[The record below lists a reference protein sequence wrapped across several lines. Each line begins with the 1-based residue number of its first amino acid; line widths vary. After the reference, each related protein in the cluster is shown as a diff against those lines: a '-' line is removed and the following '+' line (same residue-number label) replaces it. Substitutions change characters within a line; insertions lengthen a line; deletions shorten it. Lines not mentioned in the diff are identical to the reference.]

1 MKQFNKINTM
11 FCFNRRYF
19 QVRYLFPRTIKEALE
34 YVSSEKDS
42 KFIAGGTDLI
52 NQISD
57 GFITLQMLI
66 DLSQIEKLKKIER
79 TEEGFKIGAAVTLED
94 IASSKFL
101 PQCLIQGA
109 KSIGSPQIRNL
120 GTIGGNI
127 CNASPCGDILT
138 PIIVLG
144 GKLVLISPYGKRKIS
159 AKDFFV
165 GPKKTVIAR
174 DEILSEIFFKKIFLE
189 EGRSSFRKIG
199 KRNGQTISQVN
210 VAIWLKKRE
219 KSNKIEDIRIAVGS
233 VAPTPLRLEKV
244 EKFIKGAIID
254 QEILKDAVKIINE
267 EIKPI
272 SDVRASESY
281 RRMVIG
287 SLFQD
292 AFKEIL

>member
-1 MKQFNKINTM
+1 MK
-11 FCFNRRYF
+11 
-19 QVRYLFPRTIKEALE
+19 YLFPISIKEALE
-34 YVSSEKDS
+34 YISSEKDS

-52 NQISD
+52 IQISD
-57 GFITLQMLI
+57 GFISPQVLI
-66 DLSQIEKLKKIER
+66 DLSRIEKLKKQER
-79 TEEGFKIGAAVTLED
+79 IEEGFKIGAAVTLEE

-138 PIIVLG
+138 PIIVLEG
-144 GKLVLISPYGKRKIS
+144 ELILISPYGKRRIP

-165 GPKKTVIAR
+165 GPKKTVIAK
-174 DEILSEIFFKKIFLE
+174 DEILSEIIFKKIFLN
-189 EGRSSFRKIG
+189 EGSSSFSKIG
-199 KRNGQTISQVN
+199 NRNGQTISQVN
-210 VAIWLKKRE
+210 VTIWLKKRE
-219 KSNKIEDIRIAVGS
+219 RSNEIEDIRIAVGS
-233 VAPTPLRLEKV
+233 VAPIPLRLEKV
-244 EKFIKGAIID
+244 EVFLKGKTIN
-254 QEILKDAVKIINE
+254 QEILKDALKMIDE
-267 EIKPI
+267 QIKPI
-272 SDVRASESY
+272 SDVRSSESY

>member
-1 MKQFNKINTM
+1 MK
-11 FCFNRRYF
+11 
-19 QVRYLFPRTIKEALE
+19 YLFPKSIKEALE
-34 YVSSEKDS
+34 YILSEKDS

-52 NQISD
+52 IQISD
-57 GFITLQMLI
+57 GFIIPQVLI

-79 TEEGFKIGAAVTLED
+79 TEEGFKIGAAVTLEE

-127 CNASPCGDILT
+127 CNASPCGDILA
-138 PIIVLG
+138 PIIVLEG
-144 GKLVLISPYGKRKIS
+144 ELILISPYGEREVP
-159 AKDFFV
+159 AKDFFI
-165 GPKKTVIAR
+165 GPKKTILAKN
-174 DEILSEIFFKKIFLE
+174 EILTEIVFKKLFLNE
-189 EGRSSFRKIG
+189 RNSSFRKIG

-219 KSNKIEDIRIAVGS
+219 KSNEIEDIRIAVGS
-233 VAPTPLRLEKV
+233 VAPIPLRLEKV
-244 EKFIKGAIID
+244 EIFLKGRTIN
-254 QEILKDAVKIINE
+254 QEILKDALKVIDE
-267 EIKPI
+267 QIKPI
-272 SDVRASESY
+272 SDVRASENY

-292 AFKEIL
+292 AFKEIYK

>member
-1 MKQFNKINTM
+1 M
-11 FCFNRRYF
+11 
-19 QVRYLFPRTIKEALE
+19 RYLFPITIKEALE

-57 GFITLQMLI
+57 GFITSQMLI

-79 TEEGFKIGAAVTLED
+79 TEEEFKIGAAVTLED

-144 GKLVLISPYGKRKIS
+144 GKLVLISSYGKREIS
-159 AKDFFV
+159 AEDFFI
-165 GPKKTVIAR
+165 GPKKTIITGN
-174 DEILSEIFFKKIFLE
+174 EILTEIVFKKLFLSE
-189 EGRSSFRKIG
+189 RNSSFRKIG

-210 VAIWLKKRE
+210 VAIWVKKRGKDNE
-219 KSNKIEDIRIAVGS
+219 VEDIRVAVGS
-233 VAPTPLRLEKV
+233 VAPIPLRLEKV
-244 EKFIKGAIID
+244 EIFLKGRTID
-254 QEILKDAVKIINE
+254 QEILKDAMKVIDE
-267 EIKPI
+267 QIKPI
-272 SDVRASESY
+272 SDVRASENY

-292 AFKEIL
+292 AFKEIYK

>member
-1 MKQFNKINTM
+1 M
-11 FCFNRRYF
+11 
-19 QVRYLFPRTIKEALE
+19 RYLFPITIKEALE

-52 NQISD
+52 IQISD
-57 GFITLQMLI
+57 GFISPQVLI
-66 DLSQIEKLKKIER
+66 DLSRIEKLKKQESI
-79 TEEGFKIGAAVTLED
+79 EEGFKIGAAVTLEE

-138 PIIVLG
+138 PIIVLEG
-144 GKLVLISPYGKRKIS
+144 ELILISSYGKRRIP
-159 AKDFFV
+159 AEDFFV
-165 GPKKTVIAR
+165 GPKKTVIAK
-174 DEILSEIFFKKIFLE
+174 DEILCEIIFKKIFLN
-189 EGRSSFRKIG
+189 EGRSSFSKIG

-210 VAIWLKKRE
+210 VTIWLKKRE
-219 KSNKIEDIRIAVGS
+219 RSNEIEDIRIAVGS
-233 VAPTPLRLEKV
+233 VAPIPLRLEKV
-244 EKFIKGAIID
+244 EIFLKGKTIN
-254 QEILKDAVKIINE
+254 QEILKDALKMIDE
-267 EIKPI
+267 QIKPI
-272 SDVRASESY
+272 SDVRTSESY

>member
-1 MKQFNKINTM
+1 MK
-11 FCFNRRYF
+11 
-19 QVRYLFPRTIKEALE
+19 YLFPISIKEALE
-34 YVSSEKDS
+34 YISSEKDS

-52 NQISD
+52 IQISD
-57 GFITLQMLI
+57 GFISPQVLI
-66 DLSQIEKLKKIER
+66 DLSRIEKLKKQER
-79 TEEGFKIGAAVTLED
+79 IEEGFKIGAAVTLEE

-138 PIIVLG
+138 PIIVLEG
-144 GKLVLISPYGKRKIS
+144 ELILVSPYGKRRIP

-165 GPKKTVIAR
+165 GPKKTVIAK
-174 DEILSEIFFKKIFLE
+174 DEILSEIIFKKIFLN
-189 EGRSSFRKIG
+189 EGSSSFSKIG
-199 KRNGQTISQVN
+199 NRNGQTISQVN
-210 VAIWLKKRE
+210 VTIWLKKRE
-219 KSNKIEDIRIAVGS
+219 RSNEIEDIRIAVGS
-233 VAPTPLRLEKV
+233 VAPIPLRLEKV
-244 EKFIKGAIID
+244 EVFLKGKTIN
-254 QEILKDAVKIINE
+254 QEILKDALKMIDE
-267 EIKPI
+267 QIKPI
-272 SDVRASESY
+272 SDVRSSESY

>member
-1 MKQFNKINTM
+1 M
-11 FCFNRRYF
+11 
-19 QVRYLFPRTIKEALE
+19 RYLFPITIKEALE

-57 GFITLQMLI
+57 GFITSQMLI

-79 TEEGFKIGAAVTLED
+79 TEEEFKIGAAVTLED

-144 GKLVLISPYGKRKIS
+144 GKLVLISSYGKREIS
-159 AKDFFV
+159 AEDFFI
-165 GPKKTVIAR
+165 GPKKTIITGN
-174 DEILSEIFFKKIFLE
+174 EILTEIVFKKLFLSE
-189 EGRSSFRKIG
+189 RNSSFRKIG

-210 VAIWLKKRE
+210 VAIWVKKRGKGNE
-219 KSNKIEDIRIAVGS
+219 VEDIRVAVGS
-233 VAPTPLRLEKV
+233 VAPIPLRLEKV
-244 EKFIKGAIID
+244 EIFLKGRTID
-254 QEILKDAVKIINE
+254 QETLKDAMKVIDE
-267 EIKPI
+267 QIKPI
-272 SDVRASESY
+272 SDVRASENY

-292 AFKEIL
+292 AFKEIYK

>member
-1 MKQFNKINTM
+1 M
-11 FCFNRRYF
+11 
-19 QVRYLFPRTIKEALE
+19 RYLFPITIKEALE

-57 GFITLQMLI
+57 GFITSQMLI

-79 TEEGFKIGAAVTLED
+79 TEEEFKIGAAVTLED

-144 GKLVLISPYGKRKIS
+144 GKLVLISSYGKREIS
-159 AKDFFV
+159 AEDFFI
-165 GPKKTVIAR
+165 GPKKTIITGN
-174 DEILSEIFFKKIFLE
+174 EILTEIVFKKLFLSE
-189 EGRSSFRKIG
+189 RNSSFRKIG

-210 VAIWLKKRE
+210 VAIWVKKRGKGNE
-219 KSNKIEDIRIAVGS
+219 VEDIRVAVGS
-233 VAPTPLRLEKV
+233 VAPIPLRLEKV
-244 EKFIKGAIID
+244 EIFLKGRTID
-254 QEILKDAVKIINE
+254 QETLKDAMKVIDE
-267 EIKPI
+267 QIKPI
-272 SDVRASESY
+272 SDVRASENY

-292 AFKEIL
+292 TFKEIYK

>member
-1 MKQFNKINTM
+1 MK
-11 FCFNRRYF
+11 
-19 QVRYLFPRTIKEALE
+19 YLFPTTIKEALE
-34 YVSSEKDS
+34 HISSEKDS

-52 NQISD
+52 IQISD
-57 GFITLQMLI
+57 GFIIPQMLI
-66 DLSQIEKLKKIER
+66 DISHIKKLKKIER
-79 TEEGFKIGAAVTLED
+79 IEEGFKIGAAVTLGE

-138 PIIVLG
+138 PIIVLEG
-144 GKLVLISPYGKRKIS
+144 ELVLISPYGKRKIS

-165 GPKKTVIAR
+165 GPKKTVIVK
-174 DEILSEIFFKKIFLE
+174 DEILSEIIFKKKYLK

-210 VAIWLKKRE
+210 VAIWVKKRGKANE
-219 KSNKIEDIRIAVGS
+219 IEDIRVAVGS
-233 VAPTPLRLEKV
+233 VAPIPLRLEKV
-244 EKFIKGAIID
+244 EIFLKGRTIN
-254 QEILKDAVKIINE
+254 QEVLKDALKVIDE
-267 EIKPI
+267 QIKPI
-272 SDVRASESY
+272 SDVRASENY

-292 AFKEIL
+292 AFKEIYK

>member
-1 MKQFNKINTM
+1 MK
-11 FCFNRRYF
+11 
-19 QVRYLFPRTIKEALE
+19 YLFPTTIKEALE
-34 YVSSEKDS
+34 YISSEKDS

-52 NQISD
+52 IQISD
-57 GFITLQMLI
+57 GFITPQMLI
-66 DLSQIEKLKKIER
+66 DLSRIEKLKKQEKI
-79 TEEGFKIGAAVTLED
+79 EEGFKIGSAVTLEE
-94 IASSKFL
+94 IVSSKYL

-138 PIIVLG
+138 PIIVLEG
-144 GKLVLISPYGKRKIS
+144 ELILISPYGKRKIS

-165 GPKKTVIAR
+165 GPKKTVIAK
-174 DEILSEIFFKKIFLE
+174 DEILSEIIFKKKYLK

-210 VAIWLKKRE
+210 VAIWVKKRGKGNE
-219 KSNKIEDIRIAVGS
+219 VEDIRVAVGS
-233 VAPTPLRLEKV
+233 VAPIPLRLEKV
-244 EKFIKGAIID
+244 EIFLKGRTIN
-254 QEILKDAVKIINE
+254 QETLKDALKVIDE
-267 EIKPI
+267 QIKPI
-272 SDVRASESY
+272 SDVRASENY

>member
-1 MKQFNKINTM
+1 MK
-11 FCFNRRYF
+11 
-19 QVRYLFPRTIKEALE
+19 YLFPISIKEALG
-34 YVSSEKDS
+34 YVSSEKDL

-52 NQISD
+52 IQISD
-57 GFITLQMLI
+57 GFITPQMLI
-66 DLSQIEKLKKIER
+66 DVSQIEKIKKIER
-79 TEEGFKIGAAVTLED
+79 TEEGFKIGAAVTLEE
-94 IASSKFL
+94 IAFSKFL

-138 PIIVLG
+138 PIIVFEGELI
-144 GKLVLISPYGKRKIS
+144 LISSYGKRRIS
-159 AKDFFV
+159 AKDFFIA
-165 GPKKTVIAR
+165 PKKTVIAK
-174 DEILSEIFFKKIFLE
+174 DEILSEIIFKKKYLK
-189 EGRSSFRKIG
+189 EGKSSFRKIG

-219 KSNKIEDIRIAVGS
+219 KSNEIEDIRIAVGS
-233 VAPTPLRLEKV
+233 VAPIPLRLEKV
-244 EKFIKGAIID
+244 EIFLKGRTIN
-254 QEILKDAVKIINE
+254 QEILKDGLKVIDE

-272 SDVRASESY
+272 SDVRASENY

-292 AFKEIL
+292 AFKEIYK

>member
-1 MKQFNKINTM
+1 M
-11 FCFNRRYF
+11 
-19 QVRYLFPRTIKEALE
+19 RYLFPITIKEALE

-57 GFITLQMLI
+57 GFITSQMLI

-79 TEEGFKIGAAVTLED
+79 TEEEFKIGAAVTLED

-144 GKLVLISPYGKRKIS
+144 GKLVLISSYGKREIS
-159 AKDFFV
+159 AEDFFI
-165 GPKKTVIAR
+165 GPKKTIITGN
-174 DEILSEIFFKKIFLE
+174 EILTEIVFKKLFLSE
-189 EGRSSFRKIG
+189 RNSSFRKIG

-210 VAIWLKKRE
+210 VAIWVKKRGKGNE
-219 KSNKIEDIRIAVGS
+219 VEDIRVAVGS
-233 VAPTPLRLEKV
+233 VAPIPLRLEKV
-244 EKFIKGAIID
+244 EIFLKGRTID
-254 QEILKDAVKIINE
+254 QEILKDAMKVIDE
-267 EIKPI
+267 QIKPI
-272 SDVRASESY
+272 SDVRASENY

-292 AFKEIL
+292 AFKEIYK